1 MAIITIIMIHIH
13 TLTHIVQAV
22 VGIAI
27 NIQKAMVHMTI
38 AVTHIH
44 TRTIIM
50 TVVMMKRQDIL
61 IVIVIKNRKS
71 KNTKNS

>member
-44 TRTIIM
+44 THTIIM
-50 TVVMMKRQDIL
+50 TVVMMRRQDIL

>member
-1 MAIITIIMIHIH
+1 MTIITIIIILIH
-13 TLTHIVQAV
+13 TLIYIVQAV

-61 IVIVIKNRKS
+61 IVIKNRKS